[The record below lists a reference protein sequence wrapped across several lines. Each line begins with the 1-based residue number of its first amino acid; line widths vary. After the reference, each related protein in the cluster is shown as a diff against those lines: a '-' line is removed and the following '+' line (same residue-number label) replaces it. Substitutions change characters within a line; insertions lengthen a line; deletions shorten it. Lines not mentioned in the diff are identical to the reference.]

1 MSDRGRG
8 RRGVDE
14 RDMQERQKERLEGK
28 EQTKGILNEPQL
40 SPSTKEIKSQTH
52 TEVNKFIG

>member
-28 EQTKGILNEPQL
+28 EQTKGILNEPHL
-40 SPSTKEIKSQTH
+40 SPSTKRIKGQTH
-52 TEVNKFIG
+52 TEVNKFIV